1 MCWNA
6 KVSFLTFSIGLIFSL
21 ILIKNGNKKYKM
33 ENKISGIFLI
43 FIALIQLMDFFFW
56 IDINNNIGLNKL
68 MTIIGPILNV
78 GQPVILYLIKYYYY
92 KPSFN
97 MNINSLVLIINLLYL
112 IYFIKI
118 YINFISYSSNLITGI
133 KNNHLKWPW
142 IEYSNAY
149 FYLILLGIN
158 IFYLFDFKYG
168 LSVFL
173 IVYFF
178 LLLSVKYFYYNAGEL
193 WCFFGAFTP
202 LILYFVSFYL

>member
-68 MTIIGPILNV
+68 MTIIGPLLNV

>member
-21 ILIKNGNKKYKM
+21 ILIKHGNKKYKM